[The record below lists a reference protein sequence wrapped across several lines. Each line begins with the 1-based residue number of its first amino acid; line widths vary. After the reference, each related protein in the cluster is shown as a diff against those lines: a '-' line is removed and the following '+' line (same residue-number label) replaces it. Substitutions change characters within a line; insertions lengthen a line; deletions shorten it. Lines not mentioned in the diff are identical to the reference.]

1 MRHYE
6 IVFLVHPDQSDQAPT
21 IITKLSSI
29 VTDSGGTVHRS
40 ENIGNRRLAY
50 PIQDQF
56 KAAYALLNIECGQ
69 TAIDEIKNSFK
80 FNDSVIRN
88 LVLNTKEAH
97 SDSSALLAQTRE
109 DSEKESYEEE
119 KQRKYQEEKALKE
132 KSRMKETAR
141 RAAEADAKKETAEAE
156 AEVQEEAK
164 KETEEAEAEVQEEA
178 KKETEEAEVEAQA
191 EVVSEASETEK

>member
-80 FNDSVIRN
+80 FNDSVIRH

-141 RAAEADAKKETAEAE
+141 RAAEAEAKQEAEPEAEAE
-156 AEVQEEAK
+156 AEP
-164 KETEEAEAEVQEEA
+164 EAEAASEAPEPEE
-178 KKETEEAEVEAQA
+178 A
-191 EVVSEASETEK
+191 EVVSEVENVIEVASEEPETEK

>member
-6 IVFLVHPDQSDQAPT
+6 IVFLVHPDQSDQTAT

-29 VTDSGGTVHRS
+29 VTDSGGSVNRS
-40 ENIGNRRLAY
+40 ENIGNRKLAY

-56 KAAYALLNIECGQ
+56 KAAYALLNVECNQ
-69 TAIDEIKNSFK
+69 SAIDEIKNSFK

-88 LVLNTKEAH
+88 LILNTKEAH

-119 KQRKYQEEKALKE
+119 KQRKYQEEKATKE
-132 KSRMKETAR
+132 KSRLKETAQ
-141 RAAEADAKKETAEAE
+141 RASEVEANKESTAESEAE
-156 AEVQEEAK
+156 AELKA
-164 KETEEAEAEVQEEA
+164 T
-178 KKETEEAEVEAQA
+178 
-191 EVVSEASETEK
+191 ETEK